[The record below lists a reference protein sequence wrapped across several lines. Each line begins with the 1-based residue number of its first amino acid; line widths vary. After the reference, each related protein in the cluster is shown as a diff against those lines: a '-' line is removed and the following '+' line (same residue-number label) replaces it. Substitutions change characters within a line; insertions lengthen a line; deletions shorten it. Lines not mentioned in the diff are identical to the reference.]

1 MPAVVSKAQYRMMQ
15 AILHGKKTSTKRGD
29 HGPPKWAIGHYSFP
43 DYKSLPESKGKELD
57 GGHWGH
63 KGDGGKYHK
72 HGSKKEY
79 NKHHEHHGHGKGS
92 KRETKK
98 EKSVKKD
105 DSDLGWVAMIL
116 IDDNNRILL
125 GEHSDG
131 GLAFPGGH
139 IDHTDANSEVAAIR
153 ETKEETGI
161 SVDIATKIWS
171 SEGKDKGELY
181 LAQKFTGEPK
191 SSDELKK
198 LKWYETQDIE
208 WEKLR
213 ECCVEPLK
221 YFIEKKLGKSLKGM
235 LALEKLNKNIVRQ
248 KPEVTH
254 EITHGDALRF
264 IGTGLFKKIKSE
276 VDGMSDEDF
285 KDIKLDSYTVKIRK
299 HMNDV
304 YSGNVSDGHK
314 IIYQFT
320 NRSLPELTVA
330 LMSVFEWYLPEDEEV
345 LDLIDE
351 EKISDDDIHGGLSA
365 LIDNYKKHNIG
376 NIYEEMEN
384 IRKEIR
390 NGAAIDIQQ
399 VESRIMKLFDKLE
412 GVVNTVIGKH
422 NKLADL
428 TEKELQEV
436 TDKLRELQSKIEEM
450 GKKPETIEAVS
461 VHKKNPDK
469 IHSNEY
475 PYLPKPQIEISAD
488 GKIRITFDSEWT
500 SLEKQNFLRD
510 MRAKVLSR
518 ERA

>member
-1 MPAVVSKAQYRMMQ
+1 
-15 AILHGKKTSTKRGD
+15 
-29 HGPPKWAIGHYSFP
+29 
-43 DYKSLPESKGKELD
+43 
-57 GGHWGH
+57 
-63 KGDGGKYHK
+63 
-72 HGSKKEY
+72 
-79 NKHHEHHGHGKGS
+79 
-92 KRETKK
+92 
-98 EKSVKKD
+98 
-105 DSDLGWVAMIL
+105 
-116 IDDNNRILL
+116 
-125 GEHSDG
+125 
-131 GLAFPGGH
+131 
-139 IDHTDANSEVAAIR
+139 
-153 ETKEETGI
+153 
-161 SVDIATKIWS
+161 
-171 SEGKDKGELY
+171 
-181 LAQKFTGEPK
+181 
-191 SSDELKK
+191 
-198 LKWYETQDIE
+198 
-208 WEKLR
+208 
-213 ECCVEPLK
+213 
-221 YFIEKKLGKSLKGM
+221 
-235 LALEKLNKNIVRQ
+235 
-248 KPEVTH
+248 
-254 EITHGDALRF
+254 
-264 IGTGLFKKIKSE
+264 
-276 VDGMSDEDF
+276 MSDEDF